1 MRTRTTATALAV
13 TLLTTGLTPILLLT
27 PASAAAARHADD
39 FNGDGYRDLVTAAPM
54 ATVDGKD
61 YAGAVVVHYGSA
73 NGITATDRTVITQ
86 NSAGVPDSAEEQ
98 DEFGRT
104 TASGDLN
111 NDGYA
116 DLVIGA
122 DREDVGSD
130 ADGGYVAIVWG
141 GANGLSGGL
150 NIPDPAVS
158 AHDGFGSSLAVGDFT
173 GDGRA
178 DLAVGSSGKDVWIHA
193 GGFTKASGPA
203 SRQEL
208 VTDLQ
213 TGSINLYGAQS
224 LAAGDVNGDGTDDLV
239 ITGTHHPDDFT
250 YDDGQLIYL
259 GSGSGLTLQ
268 TVLKSGAWRTA
279 TVGDLNG
286 DGYDDVVTGAAPDTA
301 RPGDGGSISTYLG
314 SASGVRGTPQRTIDQ
329 DTEGVPGASEDDDW
343 FGHAL
348 ATGDINGDGYDD
360 LAVSANYEAVGTVTL
375 TGSVTVLRGSA
386 TGLTTT
392 GVQSFTQ
399 DTAGVP
405 GAAEANDHFGSAV
418 RLSDLTGDN
427 RADLSIGAD
436 GENDADGALWNL
448 RGASSGVTTTG
459 AVLYGPASSGISTS
473 GSPRLGFS
481 MLQ

>member
-1 MRTRTTATALAV
+1 MPPRTPHALAALTATAALGA
-13 TLLTTGLTPILLLT
+13 TLLTAAP
-27 PASAAAARHADD
+27 AAAAPARYADD

-86 NSAGVPDSAEEQ
+86 STAGVPGSPEEQ

-104 TASGDLN
+104 TASGDLD

-130 ADGGYVAIVWG
+130 ADGGYVTVVWG
-141 GANGLSGGL
+141 GENGLSGGL
-150 NIPDPAVS
+150 HLPDPAAS
-158 AHDGFGSSLAVGDFT
+158 AHDGYGMSLAVGDFT

-178 DLAVGSSGKDVWIHA
+178 DLAVGSSGKDIWIHA
-193 GGFTKASGPA
+193 GGFTRSSGPV
-203 SRQEL
+203 SRREL
-208 VTDLQ
+208 VTDLR

-224 LAAGDVNGDGTDDLV
+224 LAAGDVDGDGTDDLV
-239 ITGTHHPDDFT
+239 VTGTHHPDDFT

-286 DGYDDVVTGAAPDTA
+286 DGYDDVVTGAAPNTA
-301 RPGDGGSISTYLG
+301 RQGDGGSVSTYLG
-314 SASGVRGTPQRTIDQ
+314 SASGVRTSAQRTVDQ
-329 DTEGVPGASEDDDW
+329 DTEGVPGASEDEDW

-348 ATGDINGDGYDD
+348 ATGDIDGDGYED
-360 LAVSANYEAVGTVTL
+360 LAVSANYEAVGSIGL

-392 GVQSFTQ
+392 GAQSFTQ

-418 RLSDLTGDN
+418 RLSDLNGDGH
-427 RADLSIGAD
+427 ADLSAGAD

-448 RGASSGVTTTG
+448 RGSSTGVTTQH
-459 AVLYGPASSGISTS
+459 AVSYGPASSGVPTT
-473 GSPRLGFS
+473 GHPRLGFS